1 MAVKRDIGHVRMDSS
16 TPAPRKRNTRA
27 WLIATG
33 AGCALVL
40 AVIVIAT
47 GGFGLIS
54 SDEPTS
60 KERTAQDRCES
71 EVLARLVS
79 PSTAK
84 LSSVKTARDVLDP
97 DTRDLFALLDGP
109 LKGVDHSRILVWTV
123 SGVVDAQNELG
134 AMIHDPFSCHA
145 YFIDNELADT
155 LVLFD
160 HDH

>member
-1 MAVKRDIGHVRMDSS
+1 MDSS
-16 TPAPRKRNTRA
+16 TPTPRKRNTRA

-33 AGCALVL
+33 TACAMVL
-40 AVIVIAT
+40 AVIALAT

-54 SDEPTS
+54 SDEPTAS

-71 EVLARLVS
+71 EVLHQLVS
-79 PSTAK
+79 PSTAE
-84 LSSVKTARDVLDP
+84 LSSVKVARDVLDP
-97 DTRDLFALLDGP
+97 DSRDLFPLLDGP

-123 SGVVDAQNELG
+123 TGVVDAQNELG
-134 AMIHDPFSCHA
+134 AVLHDPFSCHA